1 MNATLI
7 SKEKTAVKLSFEV
20 SAEVL
25 EQGMAFAYNKHKNN
39 LSLPGFRKGKV
50 PRKLIEAQYGEGFFY
65 EDAINH
71 IFPDE
76 YIELDKIRR
85 ASQAEL
91 DGKLAELKVL
101 AAQTGQLM
109 KAGKK
114 EEAEA
119 VKIDGHCVL
128 VLVNTIKIKADK
140 CLGIPEAGTPDVNR

>member
-65 EDAINH
+65 EDATTTSS
-71 IFPDE
+71 P
-76 YIELDKIRR
+76 
-85 ASQAEL
+85 
-91 DGKLAELKVL
+91 
-101 AAQTGQLM
+101 M
-109 KAGKK
+109 
-114 EEAEA
+114 
-119 VKIDGHCVL
+119 
-128 VLVNTIKIKADK
+128 NTWQQ
-140 CLGIPEAGTPDVNR
+140 

>member
-76 YIELDKIRR
+76 YM
-85 ASQAEL
+85 A
-91 DGKLAELKVL
+91 
-101 AAQTGQLM
+101 
-109 KAGKK
+109 
-114 EEAEA
+114 A
-119 VKIDGHCVL
+119 VKELGLDVVSAPTLDIDYIQSGKGAKF
-128 VLVNTIKIKADK
+128 II
-140 CLGIPEAGTPDVNR
+140 EQRQ

>member
-65 EDAINH
+65 EDAIYH
-71 IFPDE
+71 IYPDE
-76 YIELDKIRR
+76 YIAAVQELC
-85 ASQAEL
+85 L
-91 DGKLAELKVL
+91 DVVSAPTL
-101 AAQTGQLM
+101 
-109 KAGKK
+109 
-114 EEAEA
+114 
-119 VKIDGHCVL
+119 DF
-128 VLVNTIKIKADK
+128 D
-140 CLGIPEAGTPDVNR
+140 

>member
-76 YIELDKIRR
+76 YM
-85 ASQAEL
+85 A
-91 DGKLAELKVL
+91 
-101 AAQTGQLM
+101 
-109 KAGKK
+109 
-114 EEAEA
+114 A
-119 VKIDGHCVL
+119 VKELGLDVVSAPTLDIDQP
-128 VLVNTIKIKADK
+128 AFDS
-140 CLGIPEAGTPDVNR
+140 IPTFPLDLDYYYENYYDVYDYWISVQP